1 MAGLPD
7 KSFRISYGPA
17 DDRLNSF
24 YIQALS
30 SSVDYFRSAG
40 FFSSSALAIAAA
52 GISQIIKNGGKMRL
66 MVGAQLT
73 EDDVEAVRKGH
84 GLPDLVT
91 EKMLAAFPDP
101 KDLIVK
107 KRLEALAWM
116 VSAGTLE
123 IKVVLP
129 TDEHGVPLPAHRSR
143 DYYHTKEGIFTDPA
157 GNQVGFS
164 GSVNESEQAWLH
176 NYEQFMVFCSWVPGQ
191 KPFLDE
197 IEGRL
202 SRLWEHREERWL
214 ALPIPNAV
222 RDRLI
227 RLRPE
232 TVPDDDTYLGMAP
245 PEEVTDVKPEP
256 SLSATERDRILFQF
270 VKDAPYLPNATRLG
284 FDTATVK
291 PWPHQGGVAGTIVD
305 SFPESFLCS
314 DEVGLGKTAEVG
326 LALRQLYI
334 SGRVKRAL
342 ILVPKSV
349 ARQWQEEMYEKF
361 SLNVPLYDGREFL
374 DIFRNRL
381 PANTDNPWNSW
392 PIIIASSQLVKRRD
406 RQSEILEADP
416 WDMVIVDEAHH
427 ARRREFNNQPF
438 RPNRLMELLVGT
450 RGKPGIRNR
459 TKSVILLTATPMQ
472 LHPVEVFDLLRILGL
487 GGRWGAEDNF
497 LRFFSELRRTV
508 EQYDEA
514 DWRFI
519 LAMMKD
525 FLDAG
530 GSLDPEFERQAEE
543 RLGPVGWKQIQGLPS
558 SKRWDAVLRR
568 ANTNER
574 AVLIEMAK
582 RHTPLRKFMF
592 RNTRRLLREYQK
604 KGILK
609 ERIPDRDPRLVWIEL
624 TRPEQD
630 IYDRIDEYISDFY
643 QRYEAERRGLGFIMT
658 VYRRR
663 LTSSFHAMK
672 CSLER
677 RLTFLQGETT
687 NQGYTDDDVEQDDL
701 QKDVTEDEV
710 SGAQSALQQEEI
722 RYVEDYLSQLRNLGS
737 DTKAERLIED
747 INSLLARRETLIVFT
762 QYTDTMDYLR
772 DRLKEVYGSHVACYS
787 GRGGETWNG
796 TTWDLTTKE
805 HIKAAFRKGEDI
817 KILLCTEA
825 ASEGLNLQTCGVLI
839 NYDVPWNP
847 MRVEQRIGRIDRIG
861 QVHEKVWILN
871 YFYKNTVEADIYS
884 ACSDRINWFET
895 VVGELQPILSRVE
908 RAIQTAAMA
917 KGETRLKCLED
928 EVFAL
933 REEVDRRKAEGIN
946 IDEYTLS
953 GMTTGKTPQSP
964 VTLPQLE
971 KLLTES
977 DLMRGVFTPHPKIE
991 GAYTAAWKG
1000 TQSAV
1005 TFRPDVFDKHPNTVR
1020 LLTYG
1025 DALFEEILSAVP
1037 PPGIDLRS
1045 VGIAKRSAKTPCDIS
1060 AYYAVGED
1068 GAVKPL
1074 FSLDTMKHVLGKTG
1088 GPELTEEKV
1097 PEIDANFANIV
1108 EEKSRLISAQ
1118 EETRKRT
1125 RSLSLQEEGRN
1136 LLVKTAYFRLAM
1148 TQQTPLFE
1156 ETFPMDF
1163 SDAAVKRLARLGYPF
1178 AGLLRLI
1185 DVDGVYLSPT
1195 EPAYLDMQKQ
1205 NPATLNRRFAVITEQ
1220 GKKLLSDL
1228 SEP

>member
-1 MAGLPD
+1 MPGLPD
-7 KSFRISYGPA
+7 KPFRISYGPA

-30 SSVDYFRSAG
+30 CSVDYFRSAG

-52 GISQIIKNGGKMRL
+52 GISCLIKNGGKMRL
-66 MVGAQLT
+66 LVGAQLT
-73 EDDVEAVRKGH
+73 EDDVDAVRKGH
-84 GLPDLVT
+84 AVPSIVGD
-91 EKMLAAFPDP
+91 KMLAALPDP
-101 KDLIVK
+101 GDLFTK

-116 VSAGTLE
+116 VADGTLE

-129 TDEHGVPLPAHRSR
+129 TDEHGVPLPAHLSH
-143 DYYHTKEGIFTDPA
+143 DYYHTKEGIFTDA
-157 GNQVGFS
+157 NGNRVGFS

-176 NYEQFMVFCSWVPGQ
+176 NYEQFMVFCSWLPGQ

-197 IEGRL
+197 ISQRL
-202 SRLWEHREERWL
+202 NRLWEDKEEHWL
-214 ALPIPNAV
+214 AIPIPSAV

-227 RLRPE
+227 CLRPE
-232 TVPDDDTYLGMAP
+232 HVPDDDTYIGTILPDEETKIQQAP
-245 PEEVTDVKPEP
+245 
-256 SLSATERDRILFQF
+256 LSDAERDMILFQF
-270 VKDAPYLPNATRLG
+270 VKDAPLLPNATRLG

-291 PWPHQGGVAGTIVD
+291 PWPHQGGVAGSIVD
-305 SFPESFLCS
+305 LFPDSFLLS

-349 ARQWQEEMYEKF
+349 TRQWQEELYEKF
-361 SLNVPLYDGREFL
+361 SLNIPLYDGRDYQ
-374 DIFRNRL
+374 DIFRRPM
-381 PANTDNPWNSW
+381 PADAENPWNSY
-392 PIIIASSQLVKRRD
+392 PIFLASSQLAKRRE
-406 RQSEILEADP
+406 RQTELLAAEP

-450 RGKPGIRNR
+450 RGRPGLQSR

-472 LHPVEVFDLLRILGL
+472 VNPVEVFDLLRVLGL

-497 LRFFSELRRTV
+497 LRFFSELRDTV
-508 EQYDEA
+508 EHFDEA

-558 SKRWDAVLRR
+558 SQRWEAVLRR
-568 ANTNER
+568 ASTDER
-574 AVLIEMAK
+574 AVLVEMAK

-592 RNTRRLLREYQK
+592 RNTRRLLREYQRT
-604 KGILK
+604 GILK
-609 ERIPDRDPRLVWIEL
+609 ERIPYREPKLVWIEL

-663 LTSSFHAMK
+663 LTSSFHAMQ

-677 RLTFLQGETT
+677 RLAFLRGETT

-710 SGAQSALQQEEI
+710 SGVQDVLHQEEI
-722 RYVEDYLSQLRNLGS
+722 RYVEDYLSQLRHLGT

-747 INSLLARRETLIVFT
+747 INSLLGRRETLIVFT

-796 TTWDLTTKE
+796 NKWVLTTKE
-805 HIKAAFRKGEDI
+805 FIKTAFRKGEDV

-861 QVHEKVWILN
+861 QLHEKVWILN

-908 RAIQTAAMA
+908 RAIQAAAMT
-917 KGETRLKCLED
+917 KGESRLRCLEE
-928 EVFAL
+928 EVFSL
-933 REEVDRRKAEGIN
+933 REEIDRRKAEGIN
-946 IDEYTLS
+946 IDEFTLS
-953 GMTTGKTPQSP
+953 GMSAGRGDQSP
-964 VTLPQLE
+964 LTLPQLE
-971 KLLTES
+971 HLMIDTVLLS
-977 DLMRGVFTPHPKIE
+977 GVFKPHPVIE
-991 GAYTAAWKG
+991 GAYTVMWKG
-1000 TQSAV
+1000 TEYTA
-1005 TFRPDVFDKHPNTVR
+1005 TFRPDVFDKHPDTVR

-1025 DALFEEILSAVP
+1025 EAVFEEILDAIP
-1037 PPGIDLRS
+1037 PPGIDLKG
-1045 VGIAKRSAKTPCDIS
+1045 VGIAKRSAKAPYDLVS
-1060 AYYAVGED
+1060 FYAIREN
-1068 GAVKPL
+1068 GAVETIA
-1074 FSLDTMKHVLGKTG
+1074 SLGSMKNLLTKTSRS
-1088 GPELTEEKV
+1088 ETTAEKMS
-1097 PEIDANFANIV
+1097 EIDTEFAEIV
-1108 EEKSRLISAQ
+1108 RKKSSQVSFQ
-1118 EETRKRT
+1118 EEMRKRT
-1125 RSLSLQEEGRN
+1125 RRLSLEEEGRN
-1136 LLVKTAYFRLAM
+1136 LLVRATYLRLAM

-1156 ETFPMDF
+1156 EAFPLDF
-1163 SDAAVKRLARLGYPF
+1163 SDAAVKRLAKLGYPF

-1195 EPAYLDMQKQ
+1195 EPAFLEMQKQ
-1205 NPATLNRRFAVITEQ
+1205 NPATLNRKTGALAEQ
-1220 GKKLLSDL
+1220 ARTLLSAL
-1228 SEP
+1228 SEM

>member
-1 MAGLPD
+1 VPGLPD
-7 KSFRISYGPA
+7 NPFRISYGPT

-30 SSVDYFRSAG
+30 CSVNYFRSAG

-52 GISQIIKNGGKMRL
+52 GISRLIKNGGKMRL
-66 MVGAQLT
+66 LVGAQLT

-84 GLPDLVT
+84 AVPRIVGD
-91 EKMLAAFPDP
+91 KMLAAFPDP
-101 KDLIVK
+101 GNLFTK

-116 VSAGTLE
+116 VADGTLE

-129 TDEHGVPLPAHRSR
+129 TDEHGVPLPAHLSH
-143 DYYHTKEGIFTDPA
+143 DYYHTKEGIFTDA
-157 GNQVGFS
+157 NGNQVGFS

-176 NYEQFMVFCSWVPGQ
+176 NYEQFMVFCSWLPGQ

-197 IEGRL
+197 ISQRL
-202 SRLWEHREERWL
+202 NRLWEAKEEHWL
-214 ALPIPNAV
+214 AIPIPSAV

-227 RLRPE
+227 CLRPE
-232 TVPDDDTYLGMAP
+232 RVPDDDTYVGSILPDEETKIQQAP
-245 PEEVTDVKPEP
+245 
-256 SLSATERDRILFQF
+256 LSDAERDKILFQF
-270 VKDAPYLPNATRLG
+270 VRDAPFLPNATRLG

-291 PWPHQGGVAGTIVD
+291 PWPHQGGVAGSIVD
-305 SFPESFLCS
+305 LYPDSFLLS

-334 SGRVKRAL
+334 SGRVKRVL

-349 ARQWQEEMYEKF
+349 ARQWQEELYEKF
-361 SLNVPLYDGREFL
+361 SLNTPLYDGRDYQ
-374 DIFRNRL
+374 DIFRRPM
-381 PANTDNPWNSW
+381 PADAENPWNSY
-392 PIIIASSQLVKRRD
+392 PVILASSQLVKRRD
-406 RQSEILEADP
+406 RQAELLDAKP

-450 RGKPGIRNR
+450 RGRPGLQSI

-472 LHPVEVFDLLRILGL
+472 VNPVEVFDLLRVLGL

-497 LRFFSELRRTV
+497 LRFFSELRGTV
-508 EQYDEA
+508 EHFAEA

-525 FLDAG
+525 FLEAG

-558 SKRWDAVLRR
+558 SPRWEAVLRR
-568 ANTNER
+568 ASTDER
-574 AVLIEMAK
+574 AVLVEMAK

-609 ERIPDRDPRLVWIEL
+609 ERIPDREPRLVWIEL
-624 TRPEQD
+624 TGPEQD

-663 LTSSFHAMK
+663 LTSSFHAMQ

-677 RLTFLQGETT
+677 RLAFLRGETT

-710 SGAQSALQQEEI
+710 SGVQDALHQEEI
-722 RYVEDYLSQLRNLGS
+722 RYVEDYLSQLRHLGS

-747 INSLLARRETLIVFT
+747 INSLLGRRETLIVFT

-787 GRGGETWNG
+787 GRGGETWNSSE
-796 TTWDLTTKE
+796 WVLTTKE
-805 HIKAAFRKGEDI
+805 FIKAAFRKGEEV

-895 VVGELQPILSRVE
+895 VIGELQPILSRVE
-908 RAIQTAAMA
+908 RAIQAAAMT
-917 KGETRLKCLED
+917 KGESRLRCLEE
-928 EVFAL
+928 EVFSL
-933 REEVDRRKAEGIN
+933 REEIDRRKAEGIN

-953 GMTTGKTPQSP
+953 GMSAGGGVLSP
-964 VTLPQLE
+964 LTLPQLQHLMTDTI
-971 KLLTES
+971 LLP
-977 DLMRGVFTPHPKIE
+977 GVFRPHPVIE
-991 GAYTAAWKG
+991 DAYTVMWKG
-1000 TQSAV
+1000 TEYTA

-1025 DALFEEILSAVP
+1025 EVVFEDIMDAIP
-1037 PPGIDLRS
+1037 PPGIDLNDA
-1045 VGIAKRSAKTPCDIS
+1045 GLTKRSAKTPYDLVSFYRI
-1060 AYYAVGED
+1060 GEN
-1068 GAVKPL
+1068 GAVETIT
-1074 FSLDTMKHVLGKTG
+1074 SLGSMKNLLTKTPR
-1088 GPELTEEKV
+1088 PELRAEKMSEV
-1097 PEIDANFANIV
+1097 DLDFAEIVRKMSNKV
-1108 EEKSRLISAQ
+1108 SVQ

-1125 RSLSLQEEGRN
+1125 RRMSLEEEGRN
-1136 LLVKTAYFRLAM
+1136 LLVRATYLRLSM

-1156 ETFPMDF
+1156 EAFPLDF
-1163 SDAAVKRLARLGYPF
+1163 SDAAVKRLAKLGYPF

-1195 EPAYLDMQKQ
+1195 EPTFIEMQKQ
-1205 NPATLNRRFAVITEQ
+1205 NPTTLNRKFGAIIEQ
-1220 GKKLLSDL
+1220 GKTLLSAL
-1228 SEP
+1228 SEV